1 MKKPPQAA
9 TISSQPTAVQN
20 FPDCQPPGYYTVG
33 PYPTGTPSFVRQ
45 SKVVEA
51 PGPDRNAQ
59 LPTQSAQMPFAEET
73 LGSQT
78 L

>member
-1 MKKPPQAA
+1 MEG
-9 TISSQPTAVQN
+9 ISHN
-20 FPDCQPPGYYTVG
+20 FTVDWNSNNIS

-73 LGSQT
+73 FGSQK